1 MTPSRRGDFTGAA
14 PVPGVFV
21 AAPGT
26 QKHQYDFVGNI
37 RSTDILAN
45 ASEQPN
51 SADRKLT
58 VSFNAVNEE
67 MNHVEQVGGA
77 SGMLT
82 EIKSVKS
89 LSYTQQLRD
98 YADYANENGL
108 VFELWMPR
116 GVEMSRTLRDEIDAG
131 RIVPQWIPGT

>member
-1 MTPSRRGDFTGAA
+1 
-14 PVPGVFV
+14 
-21 AAPGT
+21 
-26 QKHQYDFVGNI
+26 
-37 RSTDILAN
+37 
-45 ASEQPN
+45 
-51 SADRKLT
+51 
-58 VSFNAVNEE
+58 